1 MANTTKQLEDSL
13 LVIWNDRDAQKRLDV
28 MQKIYAPDIV
38 FYETNEG
45 PAISGYQAINE
56 LITALQAN
64 WPAAF
69 RFELREPLRVNHQV
83 QYISWTLGIPGE
95 APAASGMD
103 IAIIENEQIKSLHL
117 FLDTPQG

>member
-1 MANTTKQLEDSL
+1 MAHITKQLEDSL
-13 LVIWNDRDAQKRLDV
+13 LVIWNDRDAQRRLDA
-28 MQKIYAPDIV
+28 MQEIYAPDIV

-45 PAISGYQAINE
+45 PAIKGYQAINE

-64 WPAAF
+64 WPPAF
-69 RFELREPLRVNHQV
+69 RFELREPLKVNHQV

-95 APAASGMD
+95 VPVASGMD